1 MEEATR
7 GQRIAAALEQ
17 EFRDCHN
24 LATGAMAGMMKQG
37 AFEDWQLRNM
47 LALMKT
53 AAQLAA
59 TINRV
64 ERMPPQKNLENRG
77 SIPQENCG

>member
-17 EFRDCHN
+17 EFQNCHH
-24 LATGAMAGMMKQG
+24 LLVSAVTQVMGQG
-37 AFEDWQLRNM
+37 AFNDYELRNM

-53 AAQLAA
+53 SAQLAA
-59 TINRV
+59 TINKLDRK
-64 ERMPPQKNLENRG
+64 PPEKNLENRG
-77 SIPQENCG
+77 SIPQESCG